1 AREETLFTQ
10 RSGTMYVYENEKFI
24 DAVRSGDWSKNPS
37 TYRDAAKSLALTQ
50 ACIDSLNKGIQK
62 VKF

>member
-1 AREETLFTQ
+1 
-10 RSGTMYVYENEKFI
+10 MYVYENEKFI

-37 TYRDAAKSLALTQ
+37 TYRDAAKSLVLTQ